1 MAPLDVLLKPK
12 ECVMLLIDFQAGL
25 GFGAESASRQVV
37 LVPQETTDL
46 LAPMKRFGW
55 IIHCTSSP
63 QPPKQ
68 HPGVRERIQVG
79 EKRATRRG
87 EILSLPRWAMFALLG
102 QSRFSIRH
110 SGLQAPT
117 TKDEWQFEGS
127 R

>member
-1 MAPLDVLLKPK
+1 VAPSEVLLKS
-12 ECVMLLIDFQAGL
+12 EEFVMLLIDFQAAL

-55 IIHCTSSP
+55 IIHCTRSL

-79 EKRATRRG
+79 EKRAIRTSGRR
-87 EILSLPRWAMFALLG
+87 
-102 QSRFSIRH
+102 Q
-110 SGLQAPT
+110 
-117 TKDEWQFEGS
+117 KDS
-127 R
+127 

>member
-79 EKRATRRG
+79 EKRAFRGRREASLIYACARDLFEAG
-87 EILSLPRWAMFALLG
+87 ERIGRDSVGF
-102 QSRFSIRH
+102 
-110 SGLQAPT
+110 
-117 TKDEWQFEGS
+117 
-127 R
+127 

>member
-55 IIHCTSSP
+55 IIHCTSKS
-63 QPPKQ
+63 
-68 HPGVRERIQVG
+68 ERQLELITLTMAV
-79 EKRATRRG
+79 
-87 EILSLPRWAMFALLG
+87 LL
-102 QSRFSIRH
+102 R
-110 SGLQAPT
+110 T
-117 TKDEWQFEGS
+117 VC
-127 R
+127 